1 MALTDAQTVPA
12 IASTVSARMLAPQQ
26 VEMTKVR
33 RVVMAAPFRGGPSA
47 CAIDWTMAAMMSR
60 VAAGCEGVQLWVP
73 AHNELGWSMQVWRG
87 PPIRRVESRPP

>member
-1 MALTDAQTVPA
+1 
-12 IASTVSARMLAPQQ
+12 
-26 VEMTKVR
+26 
-33 RVVMAAPFRGGPSA
+33 
-47 CAIDWTMAAMMSR
+47 MAAMMSR